1 MYKVTMNDDLA
12 LLRDYARNRS
22 EPAFATLVER
32 HIGLVYSSALRQ
44 VRDPHLAEDV
54 TQAVFIIL
62 ARKAASLDDHTILSG
77 WLCRTA
83 RYAGANALTIQRRRQ
98 QREQEAHMQS
108 MLNQPEVEV
117 WPQIAPLLE
126 DAMGQLGEKD
136 HDALVLRFFENKNFA
151 EVGAALGASEEA
163 AKMRVSR
170 ALEKLRKFFGKR
182 GVALSAAAIAG
193 AVSANSVQAAP
204 AALAKTISVVA
215 IAKGATA
222 GTSTLTLIKG
232 TLKLMAWTKMKIA
245 ACTSLGVLLAVGG
258 GTAAYELQQVSPNA
272 RTAAPALKEAAELKF
287 NWLVGKTYSLRMELT
302 QSTET
307 KTSGQA
313 QPEAAVLKLAQD
325 FDISSLQALE
335 DGGRQLELKIAN
347 ETLEASDNG
356 RPLFSF
362 DSTQPTASDAK
373 NPVAL
378 LGMMIGVPIQYFTG
392 ADGEVQKEAG
402 VNELMQRVAAAGNPQ
417 QQAVFRQ
424 MFGEETVKQYAS
436 LGRWMPNRLVK
447 TGESWSQKRDAATP
461 AGTGTVDMKFTFK
474 NWEQHG
480 GRQCAHIEYEGTI
493 STKTMS
499 TAVGA
504 AIQIEQG
511 KITGDLWFDPD
522 LGMIVESDNLQNLA
536 LKVTTQAQTSRPQ
549 LKQRSRLT
557 LVDVR

>member
-1 MYKVTMNDDLA
+1 MNDDLA

-232 TLKLMAWTKMKIA
+232 TLKLMAWTKIKIA

-258 GTAAYELQQVSPNA
+258 GTAAYELQQASPNA

-424 MFGEETVKQYAS
+424 MFGEETLKQYAS

-461 AGTGTVDMKFTFK
+461 AGTVTVDMKFTFK